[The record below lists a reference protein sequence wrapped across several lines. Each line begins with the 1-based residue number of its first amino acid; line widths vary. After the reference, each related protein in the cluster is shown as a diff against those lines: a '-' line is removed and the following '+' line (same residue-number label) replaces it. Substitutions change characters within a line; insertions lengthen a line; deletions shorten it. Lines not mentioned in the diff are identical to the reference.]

1 MEKREI
7 VALLEALCDRP
18 LGAGGAND
26 PAQLQALCRGAA
38 DVLARAQPDR
48 SDTETVAETDRLT
61 ALLANGA
68 VGSGVEEADRA
79 LLAETLAGW
88 PTHQTRGVLGAG
100 LSRRHRGLGTAGA
113 RRTDRRA
120 IARRRSKQTE
130 LQHHP
135 AGLIVSN
142 GKWKMGAKLAS
153 RSRSCRL
160 IVRCR
165 RDVVALLA
173 ARLDQ
178 SAVTCGEEHNAPCIG
193 CDRRRARG
201 ATRTCD
207 GATVRTA
214 PRRRRPSARKQTACR
229 RVRRAKAFA
238 KIQIAFPRRT
248 ARWRASRPIRIS
260 RQPRARAEA
269 ARAQAEAAAKVGA
282 AQTGREPAEGTVQA
296 DKAARPFLEPEGR
309 RPAAARAAPSYPAA
323 R

>member
-7 VALLEALCDRP
+7 VALLEALCDRL

-38 DVLARAQPDR
+38 DVLARTQPDR
-48 SDTETVAETDRLT
+48 SPTETVAETDRLT
-61 ALLANGA
+61 ALLAT
-68 VGSGVEEADRA
+68 VLSGRASEADRA
-79 LLAETLAGW
+79 LLAETLAGS
-88 PTHQTRGVLGAG
+88 PTHRTRGVLGAG

-120 IARRRSKQTE
+120 ITRRRSKQTE
-130 LQHHP
+130 LQHHL

-142 GKWKMGAKLAS
+142 GKWKMGAELAS

-201 ATRTCD
+201 TTRTCD

-214 PRRRRPSARKQTACR
+214 
-229 RVRRAKAFA
+229 RAGGGH
-238 KIQIAFPRRT
+238 RHG
-248 ARWRASRPIRIS
+248 S
-260 RQPRARAEA
+260 
-269 ARAQAEAAAKVGA
+269 
-282 AQTGREPAEGTVQA
+282 
-296 DKAARPFLEPEGR
+296 R
-309 RPAAARAAPSYPAA
+309 RPAAGSGERRLPQRSKLHFPGGQPDGAPAGRSGSRGSSRSGRSGARSSRGSCQSRRRTNWPRTRRRNGAS